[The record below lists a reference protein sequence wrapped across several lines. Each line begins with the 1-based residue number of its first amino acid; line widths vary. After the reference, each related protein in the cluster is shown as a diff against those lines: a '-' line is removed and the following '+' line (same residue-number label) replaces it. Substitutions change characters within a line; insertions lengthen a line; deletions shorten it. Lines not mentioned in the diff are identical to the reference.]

1 MKLEKLK
8 QKIQE
13 FAVEVSEYT
22 FNDSRTVIAFT
33 DYTFSVVTGSWEA
46 QKPVWVAFSGLC
58 TEQEVYQALLQGYES
73 PEGIPLNLMWFLV
86 YPHYL
91 LFVVRICEEL

>member
-8 QKIQE
+8 QKIKNFAQE
-13 FAVEVSEYT
+13 VAEYT
-22 FNDSRTVIAFT
+22 YNDSRTVIAFT

-58 TEQEVYQALLQGYES
+58 TEQEIYEALLRGYES
-73 PEGIPLNLMWFLV
+73 PDGIPIS
-86 YPHYL
+86 L
-91 LFVVRICEEL
+91 L

>member
-73 PEGIPLNLMWFLV
+73 PEGIPLNLM
-86 YPHYL
+86 
-91 LFVVRICEEL
+91 

>member
-8 QKIQE
+8 QKIKN
-13 FAVEVSEYT
+13 FASEVSEYT

-46 QKPVWVAFSGLC
+46 QKPVWVTFQGKC
-58 TEQEVYQALLQGYES
+58 TVDEVFEALLQGYES
-73 PEGIPLNLMWFLV
+73 PEGIPINLM
-86 YPHYL
+86 
-91 LFVVRICEEL
+91 